1 MVYSYL
7 VKSSDLFANRRILVA
22 EGKVDVTSTFGG
34 GGGRKKKRAPSNKHL
49 APHQGFFVYF
59 K

>member
-1 MVYSYL
+1 MYGVFLVYSYL

-34 GGGRKKKRAPSNKHL
+34 GKGKEKKK
-49 APHQGFFVYF
+49 GTF
-59 K
+59 